1 LSSERRLR
9 ASLARQVCAVAL
21 GRRGIA
27 SIEFGVV
34 MAAIVVIVLGTYDVG
49 NYVLQQMK
57 LAEAA
62 NVGGQYLVSYPTDTA
77 GMTTALDNAVPPAWV
92 SDVTVT
98 GPSMTCTCGS
108 AGIGDAATCAV
119 PCPSGIARFMTIT
132 LQRNYTPLLV
142 VGLTSTSASYVARIQ

>member
-1 LSSERRLR
+1 
-9 ASLARQVCAVAL
+9 LAGGVAR

-27 SIEFGVV
+27 SIEFGMI

-49 NYVLQQMK
+49 NYALQQMN

-62 NVGGQYLVSYPTDTA
+62 NVGGQYPVSYRTDTA
-77 GMTTALDNAVPPAWV
+77 GMTTTVDNAVPPAWI

-98 GPSMTCTCGS
+98 GPSMSCTCGS
-108 AGIGDAATCAV
+108 AGIGDAATCSV
-119 PCPSGIARFMTIT
+119 PCPSGIARFMTVT
-132 LQRNYTPLLV
+132 LQRNDTPLLV